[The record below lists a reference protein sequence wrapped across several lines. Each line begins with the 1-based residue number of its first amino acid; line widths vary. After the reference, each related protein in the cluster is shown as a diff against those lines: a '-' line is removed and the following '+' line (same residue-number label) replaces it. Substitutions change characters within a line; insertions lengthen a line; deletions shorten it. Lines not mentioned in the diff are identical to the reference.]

1 MDPFRVIKRPYI
13 SEKGHQAQDDQ
24 NTLTFLV
31 DNGATKDDI
40 RNALSKIWGVETVA
54 VRTILTQGKRRR
66 YGKTYGMTNPVKKAM
81 VRLKEGQTIEVLKS

>member
-13 SEKGHQAQDDQ
+13 SEKGHKAQDAQ

-31 DNGATKDDI
+31 DNEATKDDI
-40 RNALSKIWGVETVA
+40 RNALSKIWNVEAVS
-54 VRTILTQGKRRR
+54 VRTIITNGKRRR
-66 YGKTYGMTNPVKKAM
+66 YGRSYGMTAPAKKAM